1 VLGGEGEMAV
11 GAVTAIN
18 DATKVEKEWGRGRGE
33 GGCYGEAWQRWG
45 GRAARR
51 RHGAG
56 EAAWGG
62 RAAWRQRVRPHALAR
77 PREEE

>member
-33 GGCYGEAWQRWG
+33 GGCYGEAWQR
-45 GRAARR
+45 
-51 RHGAG
+51 
-56 EAAWGG
+56 
-62 RAAWRQRVRPHALAR
+62 
-77 PREEE
+77 